1 MKGVIVKSQYDRAV
15 KCVRKRR
22 TSAVMRHIRP
32 QLHTFTGA
40 AWANTVTTSHTVLR
54 SASQRLLRNDL
65 DMAYKA
71 LLIRM

>member
-1 MKGVIVKSQYDRAV
+1 
-15 KCVRKRR
+15 
-22 TSAVMRHIRP
+22 MRHLRP

-40 AWANTVTTSHTVLR
+40 VWTNTVTTSHTVLR